1 MARPAY
7 ETANSLLAAA
17 RDAKLDEGSFHQLP
31 GWRAAE
37 LLDQVLDTFTATG
50 RGGRMR
56 YWIWED
62 LREPSLFLRGARD
75 LELLATLASPSSR
88 AWLIVEDFEDAKAGS
103 PFWLFEATLSAIAI
117 TLRNHH
123 SLEFY
128 VVSPDLSWLV
138 GENHHG
144 AWFAAGEHAVT
155 TLRPDSDNA
164 AQLTP

>member
-7 ETANSLLAAA
+7 ETANGLLAAA
-17 RDAKLDEGSFHQLP
+17 RDAKLDESSFHQLP

-37 LLDQVLDTFTATG
+37 LLEQVLDAFTRTG

-75 LELLATLASPSSR
+75 LELLATLAPPSSR
-88 AWLIVEDFEDAKAGS
+88 AWLIAEDFEGAKARP
-103 PFWLFEATLSAIAI
+103 PFWFFEATLGAIAI

-128 VVSPDLSWLV
+128 VVSQDL
-138 GENHHG
+138 
-144 AWFAAGEHAVT
+144 
-155 TLRPDSDNA
+155 
-164 AQLTP
+164 

>member
-1 MARPAY
+1 MARPKY
-7 ETANSLLAAA
+7 ETANALLAAA
-17 RDAKLDEGSFHQLP
+17 RDAKLDESSFHQMP

-37 LLDQVLDTFTATG
+37 LLDRVLDTFTKTG

-62 LREPSLFLRGARD
+62 LREPSLFLRGTRD
-75 LELLATLASPSSR
+75 LELLATLGSPSSH
-88 AWLIVEDFEDAKAGS
+88 AWLIIEDFEDAKAGP
-103 PFWLFEATLSAIAI
+103 PFWFFEATLGAIAI

-128 VVSPDLSWLV
+128 VVSRDLSWLV

-144 AWFAAGEHAVT
+144 AWFAAGEHAVA
-155 TLRPDSDNA
+155 TLGPMAVPNA
-164 AQLTP
+164 HT